1 MIAMGVDVVQL
12 DQPRLLGHRRL
23 ADAFGGRTCF
33 WNAIDTQWCTLGN
46 LSDADLRT
54 EVAAMMEP
62 FRSFRGG
69 FMARH
74 YPQPRDIGLSRR
86 FHEVTAGAFL
96 ADAERRD
103 DP

>member
-1 MIAMGVDVVQL
+1 M
-12 DQPRLLGHRRL
+12 
-23 ADAFGGRTCF
+23 
-33 WNAIDTQWCTLGN
+33 NS
-46 LSDADLRT
+46 LSDADLRA

-62 FRSFRGG
+62 FRCFRGG

-96 ADAERRD
+96 AGAERRD
-103 DP
+103 DG